1 MCIGSIWS
9 VWLHVEVLLTVLF
22 VLAISTPQNWT
33 SRVSFSLLTQ
43 CYVTDLQAKVF
54 HFYFN
59 TGVSRNIGW
68 LDFPP
73 RPYQWYMHF
82 FTFRSRIRRNLQYS
96 AQHKWIH
103 PNRLDNLEYTFIIDI
118 CSYFYWEMNA
128 EVTLGCISIHLNTA
142 EDFQMKFKEVNSKQ
156 IHFKDQNRSWFFFP
170 K

>member
-103 PNRLDNLEYTFIIDI
+103 PNRLDNLEYTFIILKWYLFLLLLRNE
-118 CSYFYWEMNA
+118 CGSY
-128 EVTLGCISIHLNTA
+128 LGLHLNTF
-142 EDFQMKFKEVNSKQ
+142 EYCGRLSNEIQRGKLKTNSLQ
-156 IHFKDQNRSWFFFP
+156 RP